1 MSKKEK
7 YFETKTMKIGGAL
20 HHFYRTE
27 EFQTWKYHNFS
38 GPAIEPVESKSTFK
52 KSYYLYGIQ
61 YTSEQFKESVNDR
74 EGLPFHKTAAF
85 KQGANRT

>member
-1 MSKKEK
+1 
-7 YFETKTMKIGGAL
+7 MKIGGAL

-38 GPAIEPVESKSTFK
+38 GPAIEPVESGSTFK
-52 KSYYLYGIQ
+52 KSYYLYGLQ
-61 YTSEQFKESVNDR
+61 YTSEQFKEAVRDR
-74 EGLPFHKTAAF
+74 EGNPFHKTAAF